1 MSPIKKLK
9 TMPKSNNIFIFT
21 EFFFFF
27 DNKLIIIY
35 IQLDLIN
42 IEFFTQMNLLTFFKA
57 RYSSITQSHS
67 SI

>member
-1 MSPIKKLK
+1 MSSIKKLK

-21 EFFFFF
+21 EFFFF